1 MAMWEQSDREIV
13 REVLNGNPDLF
24 EVLVARYEKPIF
36 NYVYGMVRHRQDAED
51 LTQEAFVKAFFALRT
66 YKESFEFS
74 TWMYRIARNVCLDYF
89 RRQKIRSFFS
99 LNTPVGEEEED
110 EMGDFLPSG
119 EDPEE
124 GILEGELLERVSEA
138 VGKLPWKFR
147 EVIVLRYVEELPYED
162 IAQILGVPVGTV
174 KTYLHRAKLKLK
186 EMLGGEFS

>member
-1 MAMWEQSDREIV
+1 MWEQSDREIV
-13 REVLNGNPDLF
+13 REILNGNPDLF

-51 LTQEAFVKAFFALRT
+51 LTQEAFVKAFFALKT
-66 YKESFEFS
+66 YKDSFEFS

-110 EMGDFLPSG
+110 EIGDFLPSG
-119 EDPEE
+119 KDPEE

-174 KTYLHRAKLKLK
+174 KTYLHRAKLRLK

>member
-1 MAMWEQSDREIV
+1 MWEQSDREIV

-51 LTQEAFVKAFFALRT
+51 LTQEAFVKAFFALKT

-110 EMGDFLPSG
+110 EVGDFLPAG
-119 EDPEE
+119 KDPEE
-124 GILEGELLERVSEA
+124 GVLEGELLEKVSEA

-162 IAQILGVPVGTV
+162 IAQILGVPIGTV
-174 KTYLHRAKLKLK
+174 KTYLHRAKLRLK
-186 EMLGGEFS
+186 EMLGGEFL

>member
-1 MAMWEQSDREIV
+1 MWEQSDREIV

-51 LTQEAFVKAFFALRT
+51 LTQEAFVKAFFALKT

-110 EMGDFLPSG
+110 EIGDFLPSG
-119 EDPEE
+119 KDPEE
-124 GILEGELLERVSEA
+124 GVLEGELLEQVSEA

-186 EMLGGEFS
+186 EMLGEGFL

>member
-1 MAMWEQSDREIV
+1 MWEQSDREIV

-51 LTQEAFVKAFFALRT
+51 LTQEAFVKAFFALKT

-110 EMGDFLPSG
+110 EIGDFLPSG
-119 EDPEE
+119 KDPEE
-124 GILEGELLERVSEA
+124 GVLEGELLERVSEA